1 MTTDAE
7 DAPDRPAPT
16 EAPVGAAGGA
26 PESDAVLGRRL
37 QILATEHWGLLAA
50 RSTAQ
55 SEVLTRITIY
65 LTLVSAGLVTIGLL
79 GQATHFAD
87 WFPVAALGILGFLC
101 VVGLL
106 TLMRVLTVSEEDF
119 MFVTAMNR
127 IRAGYARVD
136 PVAAEY
142 FLASTHDDELGMR
155 VTYSFFRHRGAFEQ
169 VLGSSTILSILV
181 NATVT
186 GMFVGGLCGAL
197 GMPVAGAVVVG
208 VVVGLCVVA
217 GGVWYAGFW
226 FLSAWRRYTPLSP
239 SDGPPSYWRVRR
251 PH

>member
-1 MTTDAE
+1 MATDAADLE
-7 DAPDRPAPT
+7 GTVPT
-16 EAPVGAAGGA
+16 EVTVGAAGEAG
-26 PESDAVLGRRL
+26 ETDAALGRRL

-65 LTLVSAGLVTIGLL
+65 LTLVSAGLVTIGIL
-79 GQATHFAD
+79 GQATHFAV
-87 WFPVAALGILGFLC
+87 WFPVAALGILGFLS

-119 MFVTAMNR
+119 MYVTAMNR

-136 PVAAEY
+136 PAAAEY

-155 VTYSFFRHRGAFEQ
+155 VTYSFLRHRGAVEQ

-186 GMFVGGLCGAL
+186 GMFVGGLCAAL
-197 GMPVAGAVVVG
+197 GVPVVGAVVVG
-208 VVVGLCVVA
+208 VGFGLCVI
-217 GGVWYAGFW
+217 GGGIWYAGHW
-226 FLSAWRRYTPLSP
+226 FTSAWRRYKPLSP
-239 SDGPPSYWRVRR
+239 SVGPP
-251 PH
+251 PHWQRSR